1 MKSKNQQN
9 FFIENGYKF
18 QLFKKQDQKAKIN
31 KNEKAKINKNEKAK
45 INKNRKAKI
54 NKNQKAKINKNEKA
68 WTIFKKHGRFFKKL
82 EKIIENP

>member
-9 FFIENGYKF
+9 FSIENGYKF
-18 QLFKKQDQKAKIN
+18 QLFKKQDQ
-31 KNEKAKINKNEKAK
+31 KAKINKNEKAK

-68 WTIFKKHGRFFKKL
+68 WTNFKKHRRFFKKL